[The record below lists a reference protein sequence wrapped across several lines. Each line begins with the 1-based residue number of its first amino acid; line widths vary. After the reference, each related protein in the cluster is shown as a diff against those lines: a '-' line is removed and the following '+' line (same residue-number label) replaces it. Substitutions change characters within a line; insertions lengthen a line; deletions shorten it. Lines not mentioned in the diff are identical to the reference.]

1 MCRFTACYSLAFS
14 AATHF
19 FLMLRNSIRLPVSE
33 LRPGMFVAA
42 LDRDWRETAFPLQG
56 FRIDDAGE
64 LEKLR
69 AQCAWVTIDPTH
81 SASGSFEHLP
91 DLHVAEKRFDSSS
104 WLQRLRDRFARFAQ
118 ASQKVAEERAR
129 LGLLPPDV
137 VPVLYGDVRP
147 IDEELRNAEAV
158 YQKADVALERITRQV
173 ANGETVDL
181 DVVGGAVENMVESAI
196 ANPDA
201 LLWVARIREED
212 GATCAHAIK
221 VAVYLLQLGR
231 HLGFPPAELGN
242 LGAIGLSLDLGKNRV
257 DRNLLLKKD
266 KLTAAEF
273 THVKQHVA
281 LGLAALEQAGT
292 MHSDVRDGI
301 AQHHERLNGSGYPRG
316 LAAGE
321 IGIYGRMAAIAD
333 SFAAL
338 TTHRPYAAPRP
349 AYDALKLLHE
359 ECGTR
364 YSPALVE
371 QFVQAIG
378 VFPAGSLVELSS
390 GEVATVLAHNRVRR
404 IEPRVLV
411 LTDTAKKPIYEP
423 ISLDLVLQPKAA
435 DGSDIKIV
443 RGLPAGAH
451 GLDLRRFYFA

>member
-1 MCRFTACYSLAFS
+1 
-14 AATHF
+14 
-19 FLMLRNSIRLPVSE
+19 MLRNSIRLPVAE
-33 LRPGMFVAA
+33 LRHGMFVAA
-42 LDRDWRETAFPLQG
+42 LDRDWRDTNFHLQG

-64 LEKLR
+64 LEMLK
-69 AQCAWVTIDPTH
+69 AQCAWVIIDPTH
-81 SASGSFEHLP
+81 SAPGSFEHLP
-91 DLHVAEKRFDSSS
+91 DLHVAEKRFDSAS
-104 WLQRLRDRFARFAQ
+104 WLQKLRDRFARFAH
-118 ASQKVAEERAR
+118 ASDKVAEERAQ
-129 LGLLPPDV
+129 LGLIPNKV
-137 VPVLYGDVRP
+137 VPVLYGDVKP
-147 IDEELRNAEAV
+147 IDEELRNAETV
-158 YQKADVALERITRQV
+158 YQKADIALERITRQV
-173 ANGETVDL
+173 ANGEVVDL
-181 DVVGGAVENMVESAI
+181 EIVGGAVENMVESAI

-201 LLWVARIREED
+201 LMWVARIREED
-212 GATCAHAIK
+212 GATYAHGVK

-242 LGAIGLSLDLGKNRV
+242 LGAIGLLLDLGKIRV

-266 KLTAAEF
+266 KLTTAEF

-292 MHSDVRDGI
+292 MHPDVRDGI
-301 AQHHERLNGSGYPRG
+301 AQHHERMDGSGYPRG
-316 LAAGE
+316 LAAAE

-338 TTHRPYAAPRP
+338 TTHRPYAAPQP
-349 AYDALKLLHE
+349 AYDALKLLYD

-364 YSPALVE
+364 YHPALVE

-404 IEPRVLV
+404 LEPRVLV
-411 LTDTAKKPIYEP
+411 LTDPAKKPLYEP
-423 ISLDLVLQPKAA
+423 MPLDLLLQPKAA

-451 GLDLRRFYFA
+451 GLDLRQFYFA